1 MLNEVLAGPSD
12 ADADADANTDADADA
27 VAVAD
32 ADVDVDPMSTLPRFC
47 SASPTTALTT
57 DIVPRS
63 QTVNSFGNCKSQ
75 SKFENRTQV
84 ENRAK
89 FCQREFNVNYAKVVC
104 VRIDKSIKNRQT
116 DLVSFGKQNIKE
128 ILIYSSYF

>member
-12 ADADADANTDADADA
+12 ADADANTDADADA
-27 VAVAD
+27 DAEAD
-32 ADVDVDPMSTLPRFC
+32 VDVDVDPMSTLPRFC

-57 DIVPRS
+57 DNVPRS

-84 ENRAK
+84 TKRAK
-89 FCQREFNVNYAKVVC
+89 FCQREFNVNYAKLSAC
-104 VRIDKSIKNRQT
+104 ELR
-116 DLVSFGKQNIKE
+116 
-128 ILIYSSYF
+128 